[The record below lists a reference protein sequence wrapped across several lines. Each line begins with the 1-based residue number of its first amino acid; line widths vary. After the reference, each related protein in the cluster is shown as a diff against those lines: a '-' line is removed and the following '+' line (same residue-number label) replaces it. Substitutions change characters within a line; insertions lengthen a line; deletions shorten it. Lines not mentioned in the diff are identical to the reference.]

1 MNISYTQKFNKNIKI
16 DNFNDFANLNQDNPV
31 EFDLG

>member
-16 DNFNDFANLNQDNPV
+16 DNFNDFAYFYQDNPV